1 MDKAEITR
9 LQELA
14 QHQDE
19 YLALWQK
26 NVSINLQISSNL
38 SNNPAVRWFV
48 VVWVFFLFWFHE
60 GFLFGC
66 WGGGGVLVWC
76 GGGGGVV
83 VLRTTEEMSS

>member
-19 YLALWQK
+19 SLAPWQK

-38 SNNPAVRWFV
+38 SNKAAVRWFV
-48 VVWVFFLFWFHE
+48 VVWGCFF
-60 GFLFGC
+60 
-66 WGGGGVLVWC
+66 VLV
-76 GGGGGVV
+76 
-83 VLRTTEEMSS
+83 S